1 MIRVIDCTLREGCQ
15 DRQCSFDSAQSVQ
28 LAREIAALG
37 VDMIECG
44 HTRISAD
51 ERERVRAVVAAVSTP
66 VLAHARARRE
76 D

>member
-15 DRQCSFDSAQSVQ
+15 ARQCSFDSAQSVQ

-44 HTRISAD
+44 HPRISAED
-51 ERERVRAVVAAVSTP
+51 RKSVV
-66 VLAHARARRE
+66 
-76 D
+76 

>member
-15 DRQCSFDSAQSVQ
+15 ARQCSFDSAQSVQ

-44 HTRISAD
+44 HPRI
-51 ERERVRAVVAAVSTP
+51 
-66 VLAHARARRE
+66 
-76 D
+76 